1 MTTAKITTDY
11 KTPKKFT
18 PEYLATAI
26 ENLKLLKRL
35 KKAGANYGLE
45 FVESYDVLQSCLYE
59 ILGCEIQTENYL
71 ISFGI
76 FEIDYANYKIPTLV
90 ERAIS
95 NMGSRGN

>member
-11 KTPKKFT
+11 KTP
-18 PEYLATAI
+18 EYLNCI
-26 ENLKLLKRL
+26 KNLKLLKRL

-76 FEIDYANYKIPTLV
+76 FEIDYANYEIPTLV